1 MKACSQ
7 YILFCQQFNSFLLK
21 LLYLLTLENIFDAS
35 VFLETL
41 SSMILYPWLTNG
53 CFELWFCIYLTELL
67 GDSANNILMV
77 LLSLE
82 LHRLP
87 KLTLISGKLTLELKF
102 GLSWIYYP
110 TCPRLICGNVS
121 FVPQCLHTLSCVNS
135 THCSLLNL
143 NSLKL

>member
-7 YILFCQQFNSFLLK
+7 YILFCQQFNSFLL
-21 LLYLLTLENIFDAS
+21 YLLKLENIFDAS
-35 VFLETL
+35 MFLEAL
-41 SSMILYPWLTNG
+41 FSMILYPWLTNG

-67 GDSANNILMV
+67 GDSANNILII

-102 GLSWIYYP
+102 CLGWIHYP
-110 TCPRLICGNVS
+110 TCPKLISGNAS
-121 FVPQCLHTLSCVNS
+121 FVPQFLNTLSYVNS
-135 THCSLLNL
+135 TLCCLLNL
-143 NSLKL
+143 NST

>member
-7 YILFCQQFNSFLLK
+7 YILFCQQFNSFLL
-21 LLYLLTLENIFDAS
+21 YLLKLENIFDAS
-35 VFLETL
+35 MFLEAL
-41 SSMILYPWLTNG
+41 FSMILYPWLTNG

-67 GDSANNILMV
+67 GDSANNILII

-102 GLSWIYYP
+102 CLGWIHYP
-110 TCPRLICGNVS
+110 TCPKLISGNES
-121 FVPQCLHTLSCVNS
+121 FVPQFLNTLSYVNS
-135 THCSLLNL
+135 TLCCLLNL
-143 NSLKL
+143 NST

>member
-7 YILFCQQFNSFLLK
+7 YILFCQQFNSFLL
-21 LLYLLTLENIFDAS
+21 YLLKLENIFDAS
-35 VFLETL
+35 MFLETL
-41 SSMILYPWLTNG
+41 FSMILYPWLTNG

-67 GDSANNILMV
+67 GDSANNILII

-102 GLSWIYYP
+102 CLGWIHYP
-110 TCPRLICGNVS
+110 TCPKLISGNAS
-121 FVPQCLHTLSCVNS
+121 FVPQFLNTLSYVNS
-135 THCSLLNL
+135 TLCSLLNL
-143 NSLKL
+143 NST

>member
-7 YILFCQQFNSFLLK
+7 YILFCQQFNSFLL
-21 LLYLLTLENIFDAS
+21 YLLKLENIFDAS
-35 VFLETL
+35 MFLEAL
-41 SSMILYPWLTNG
+41 FSMILYPWLTNG

-67 GDSANNILMV
+67 GDSANNILII

-102 GLSWIYYP
+102 CLGWIHYP
-110 TCPRLICGNVS
+110 TCPKLISGNAS
-121 FVPQCLHTLSCVNS
+121 FVPQFLNTLSYVNS
-135 THCSLLNL
+135 TLCSLLNL
-143 NSLKL
+143 NST